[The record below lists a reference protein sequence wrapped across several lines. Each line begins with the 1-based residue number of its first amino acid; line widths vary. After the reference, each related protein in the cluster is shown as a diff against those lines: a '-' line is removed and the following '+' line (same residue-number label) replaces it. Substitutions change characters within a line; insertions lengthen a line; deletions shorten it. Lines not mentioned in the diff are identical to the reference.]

1 MTTDT
6 SERGHEVPKM
16 TSGRAAL
23 IGLMERYLNGLLD
36 PNIISEVRKGDR
48 GDPAVAAWWNGV
60 AEDGLWLS
68 SLVLGEIRKGVE
80 LARRRD
86 PRRAE
91 ALEVWLTDVMSR
103 FGNRVLPFDTAVAE
117 QRGRMNAVRPLP
129 VIDALLAATA
139 KANGL
144 TLVTRNVADVAELD
158 VDVLNPF
165 EA

>member
-1 MTTDT
+1 MTFLIDT
-6 SERGHEVPKM
+6 
-16 TSGRAAL
+16 
-23 IGLMERYLNGLLD
+23 
-36 PNIISEVRKGDR
+36 NIISEVRRGDR

-60 AEDGLWLS
+60 AEDDLWLS

-91 ALEVWLTDVMSR
+91 ALGAWLTDVMSR
-103 FGNRVLPFDTAVAE
+103 FGNRVLSVDTAVAE
-117 QRGRMNAVRPLP
+117 QWGRMNAVRPLP

-144 TLVTRNVADVAELD
+144 TLVTRNVADVADLD
-158 VDVLNPF
+158 VDLLNPF